1 MRMMTTVACV
11 LVGAVSAGSCSSDST
26 VSTTER
32 QSFACIEA
40 IAMTGLTTG
49 TPAGVARD
57 RLTPLSTDESLTA
70 QQRSYFGDLLAA
82 LDGLPADAAIDALN
96 GVPCNLD

>member
-1 MRMMTTVACV
+1 MTTVACA
-11 LVGAVSAGSCSSDST
+11 LFSAVSAGGCSPDSAD

-32 QSFACIEA
+32 RSFACIDA

-70 QQRSYFGDLLAA
+70 QQRSYFADLLAA
-82 LDGLPADAAIDALN
+82 LDGLSADAPIGALEN
-96 GVPCNLD
+96 VPCNLD